1 MNGSHSRRRSVRWMR
16 HRHDEAESGVK
27 NTRPRSRTAHAKINL
42 TLSVSGR
49 TADGFHTLES
59 IFLRIG
65 LADVLDVK
73 VSSPRPSFELAADD
87 LFVDGEIDC
96 PDEENLVLVAARI
109 IRREA
114 RVALPPLHFALQK
127 QIPVAAGLGG
137 GSSDAAATITAA
149 EAAWGGKFSA
159 DSHDQII
166 RELGSDVP
174 FFASGAAAALVS
186 GRGERVQP
194 LPPPRGTMGLLLV
207 TPADRLR
214 TRDVY
219 ASYDENERYRGASSP
234 AAAATADLRKALE
247 DGIDG
252 PGVARLA
259 RDLHDANDLWPAASR
274 LSPALGGIRTT
285 LEKRLE
291 RPLLV
296 SGSGPTLV
304 ALYPSA
310 REAGLTA
317 RSVAEAH
324 LVGLEGA
331 TIIATDLTN
340 PLPVWRTAP

>member
-1 MNGSHSRRRSVRWMR
+1 MR
-16 HRHDEAESGVK
+16 E
-27 NTRPRSRTAHAKINL
+27 TRPRSRTAHAKINL
-42 TLSVSGR
+42 TLSITGR
-49 TADGFHTLES
+49 TPDGFHTLES
-59 IFLRIG
+59 VFLRIG

-73 VSSPRPSFELAADD
+73 VSSPRPSFDLEADD
-87 LFVDGEIDC
+87 LFVEGEIDC
-96 PDEENLVLVAARI
+96 PPRDNLVLVAARI

-149 EAAWGGKFSA
+149 EAAWGGRFSSA
-159 DSHDQII
+159 SQGQIV

-174 FFASGAAAALVS
+174 FFASGAAAALVR
-186 GRGERVQP
+186 GRGEQVEP
-194 LPPPRGTMGLLLV
+194 LPAPRGPMGVLLV
-207 TPADRLR
+207 TPAGRLQ
-214 TRDVY
+214 TREVF

-234 AAAATADLRKALE
+234 AAAGTADLVRALQ
-247 DGIDG
+247 GGLDG
-252 PGVARLA
+252 PSVVELA

-274 LSPALGGIRTT
+274 LSPALSGIRAA
-285 LEKRLE
+285 LEKRLD

-310 REAGLTA
+310 GEAGLA
-317 RSVAEAH
+317 GRSVAEAH

-331 TIIATDLTN
+331 TIIATDLSN
-340 PLPVWRTAP
+340 PIPVWRTTP

>member
-1 MNGSHSRRRSVRWMR
+1 M
-16 HRHDEAESGVK
+16 K

-49 TADGFHTLES
+49 TQDGFHTLES

-87 LFVDGEIDC
+87 LFVEGEIDC
-96 PDEENLVLVAARI
+96 PPEENLVLVAART

-114 RVALPPLHFALQK
+114 RVALPPLHFSLQK
-127 QIPVAAGLGG
+127 QVPVAAGLGG

-149 EAAWGGKFSA
+149 EAAWGGRFSA
-159 DSHDQII
+159 ESQSQII

-174 FFASGAAAALVS
+174 FFASGAPAALVK
-186 GRGERVQP
+186 GRGEQVEP
-194 LPPPRGTMGLLLV
+194 LPSPRGTMGLILV
-207 TPADRLR
+207 TPAERLR
-214 TRDVY
+214 SRDVFT
-219 ASYDENERYRGASSP
+219 SYDENERYRGASSP

-247 DGIDG
+247 GGIDG
-252 PGVARLA
+252 PSVAQLA

-274 LSPALGGIRTT
+274 LSPALPGIRAT
-285 LEKRLE
+285 LERRLE
-291 RPLLV
+291 RPLIM

-310 REAGLTA
+310 REAGLAA

-331 TIIATDLTN
+331 TVIATDLTN
-340 PLPVWRTAP
+340 SLPVWRTPQ